1 MTRSFPAGTGVTS
14 ARTSGAGLADVRR
27 LLRMSRPV
35 AWRLVGA
42 SLLGSCTALAAI
54 GLIATSAYLISR
66 ASEQPP
72 ILTLTVAIVGVRFFG
87 ISRGLFRYLERVVG
101 HDAAFRVLTDVRVEV
116 YRRLE
121 QLAPSGLPAFR
132 SGDLLARLVGDVD
145 DLQELYLRVLPPYAV
160 FGVAGSVAVAVVGWL
175 VPAAGLALLVG
186 LVVGGIVVPAVAAAA
201 GARAERQV
209 AGARGEMSASVVE
222 LVQAVPELLVAGTA
236 RRRLDHLDAVDDRL
250 RRSEARVAGAA
261 GLGSGLT
268 TLVAGLT
275 VTAAFLLGTRAVDS
289 GSLDGVLLAVVVLTP
304 LAAFEL
310 VTPLPMAAQLL
321 SRVRA
326 SARRVFDVLDADL
339 PVRESAHPTALPPW
353 PTTVR
358 LDGVSA
364 RWRAG
369 SDEAIRGVDLVLP
382 PGARLAVVGPSGSG
396 KTTLASVV
404 LRFLDPSAGT
414 VRWGDVD
421 AADLAADDV
430 RRRVGLLAQDAH
442 VFDSSLAENLR
453 LARRDATAEELRQ
466 ALAAA
471 QLLGWVDSL
480 PLGLDT
486 LVGEHG
492 ARLSGGQRQRLA
504 LARLLLADFP
514 VVVLDEP
521 GEHLDTPTADAL
533 MNDLLTA
540 TAGRTTVVISHRVSG
555 LAAVDEVVVLD
566 DGQVVERGC
575 HGDLLAQGG
584 WYARQWQRE
593 QEVDRLLSSA
603 RLRTLDG

>member
-1 MTRSFPAGTGVTS
+1 MSS
-14 ARTSGAGLADVRR
+14 ADLADVRR

-42 SLLGSCTALAAI
+42 SLLGSGTALAAI

-101 HDAAFRVLTDVRVEV
+101 HDAAFRVLTDVRVDV

-160 FGVAGSVAVAVVGWL
+160 FVVAGSVSVAVVGWL

-186 LVVGGIVVPAVAAAA
+186 FLVGGILVPAVAAAA

-222 LVQAVPELLVAGTA
+222 LVQAVPELVLAGTA

-250 RRSEARVAGAA
+250 RRSEQRVAGAA

-275 VTAAFLLGTRAVDS
+275 VTTAFLLGARAVDS
-289 GSLDGVLLAVVVLTP
+289 GALDGVMLAVVVLTP

-339 PVRESAHPTALPPW
+339 PVREPAHPATPPPW
-353 PTTVR
+353 PATVR

-364 RWRAG
+364 RWRAD
-369 SDEAIRGVDLVLP
+369 SDEALRGIDLVLP
-382 PGARLAVVGPSGSG
+382 PGARVAVVGPSGSG
-396 KTTLASVV
+396 KSTLASVL

-421 AADLAADDV
+421 AADLASDDV
-430 RRRVGLLAQDAH
+430 RLRVGLLAQDAH

-453 LARRDATAEELRQ
+453 LARRDATSDELRQ

-480 PLGLDT
+480 PLGLET

-504 LARLLLADFP
+504 LARVLLADFP

-533 MNDLLTA
+533 MTDLLTA

-555 LAAVDEVVVLD
+555 LAVVDEVVVLAE
-566 DGQVVERGC
+566 GGVVERGG
-575 HGDLLAQGG
+575 HGDLLAHGG

-603 RLRTLDG
+603 RLRTLGG